1 MSVNAVNGTD
11 NRGRNAAIGAG
22 VGLVGGGAA
31 GYFTKSILKDGN
43 FSDEFIHNTMLATA
57 DDQEKDGLKLAKK
70 VAEMGED
77 VPVDKMKKVFNKA
90 IEKFA
95 DISSAD
101 ELEETKKI
109 VAEGSDDEVK
119 TLFGTFKAATET
131 LYDETKKIVSDRLE
145 TIYDK
150 AGKKFKELPQD
161 AAEETKKW
169 LEAFKELPQDAAE
182 ETKEWL
188 EAAKKTARNM
198 KLKPAAIYGAA
209 AALVAGVAGYLATPK
224 AKEASSADKANA
236 CCPST
241 T

>member
-1 MSVNAVNGTD
+1 MSVNAVNGAD

-57 DDQEKDGLKLAKK
+57 ADDNAKNSLKLAKK

-77 VPVDKMKKVFNKA
+77 VPVDKMKKVLNKA
-90 IEKFA
+90 IEKSA
-95 DISSAD
+95 DIFGAD
-101 ELEETKKI
+101 KLEETKKLL
-109 VAEGSDDEVK
+109 AEGSDDEVK

-131 LYDETKKIVSDRLE
+131 IYDTAKKVVSDGLE

-150 AGKKFKELPQD
+150 AGKKFNELPQD
-161 AAEETKKW
+161 AAEETKKC
-169 LEAFKELPQDAAE
+169 LEV
-182 ETKEWL
+182 
-188 EAAKKTARNM
+188 AKKTARNM

-224 AKEASSADKANA
+224 AKDASSADKANA
-236 CCPST
+236 
-241 T
+241 

>member
-1 MSVNAVNGTD
+1 MSVNAVNATD

-57 DDQEKDGLKLAKK
+57 DDQEKDCLKLAKK

-95 DISSAD
+95 DIFSAD

-161 AAEETKKW
+161 AAEETK
-169 LEAFKELPQDAAE
+169 
-182 ETKEWL
+182 EWL

-224 AKEASSADKANA
+224 AKEASSADKANV